1 MPKKDPSWKSHRNEL
16 CEEHQAKE
24 GNFIS
29 TPAKPST
36 HPWAPCTSTMTKKM
50 RSKWNPRSWA
60 LSVVSLIGML
70 YSVSTPS
77 TLDNSLFPWFT
88 RWGEGWPWTAGNE
101 TSIPDPP
108 LGPRIWTPRSIIFS
122 LIRIRYWICPAPI
135 RSFLFFFFSYRDWL
149 ASQAVIILFL
159 IWSWG
164 ETCPHHIQTHFL
176 SVRWIVAITEKFYPK
191 APAGNF
197 NKVISKKHVTQRH
210 VQT

>member
-1 MPKKDPSWKSHRNEL
+1 MCNIHHENTFSHLNHQRMPKKDPSWKSHRNEL
-16 CEEHQAKE
+16 CEEHKAKE

-36 HPWAPCTSTMTKKM
+36 HPWAPCTSTMTKRM

-77 TLDNSLFPWFT
+77 TLDNSLFPWFI
-88 RWGEGWPWTAGNE
+88 RWGQGWPWTAGNE

-135 RSFLFFFFSYRDWL
+135 RSFLFFFFFLQGL
-149 ASQAVIILFL
+149 ASFT
-159 IWSWG
+159 S
-164 ETCPHHIQTHFL
+164 CH
-176 SVRWIVAITEKFYPK
+176 
-191 APAGNF
+191 NF
-197 NKVISKKHVTQRH
+197 ISDLVLRGDMSSSHPNSFP
-210 VQT
+210 